1 MSRKG
6 AYIFGSRA
14 GARDAAWLRSR
25 SGRVL
30 SVCFGRASPRSSGLS
45 IRLITVRG
53 PIPSLRLVSDDRA
66 VSLMKVKEIEAKT
79 VLGRS
84 KLPDAEYVVN
94 PYTGCELGCQYC
106 YASFT
111 GRFVSEPI
119 NSWGRYVYA
128 KVNAVS
134 VFKAELGRVRR
145 SGRARSNVVSSVTDA
160 YQGIEKKYRSTRGI
174 LEELAQEPYPGAVS
188 ILTKSPM
195 VLRDVDLLR
204 RIPRADVGLTI
215 TSTNGRLSRFLEV
228 RAPLASR
235 RLRTLAELHAEGI
248 HTYAF
253 VGPLLPHF
261 RYDREALDALF
272 AGLAQEHCEE
282 AGPDDSADAAA
293 AGGSGD

>member
-1 MSRKG
+1 
-6 AYIFGSRA
+6 
-14 GARDAAWLRSR
+14 
-25 SGRVL
+25 
-30 SVCFGRASPRSSGLS
+30 
-45 IRLITVRG
+45 
-53 PIPSLRLVSDDRA
+53 
-66 VSLMKVKEIEAKT
+66 MKVKEIEAKT
-79 VLGRS
+79 VLVRS

-119 NSWGRYVYA
+119 NNWGRYVYA

-145 SGRARSNVVSSVTDA
+145 AGRAPSILLSSVTDA
-160 YQGIEKKYRSTRGI
+160 YQGIEKKYRLTRGI

-215 TSTNGRLSRFLEV
+215 TSTRMI
-228 RAPLASR
+228 A
-235 RLRTLAELHAEGI
+235 
-248 HTYAF
+248 
-253 VGPLLPHF
+253 
-261 RYDREALDALF
+261 
-272 AGLAQEHCEE
+272 
-282 AGPDDSADAAA
+282 
-293 AGGSGD
+293 